1 VSEPTRTIPQRQL
14 RNDISAILREVEGG
28 ATLRV
33 TVGGRPVADLVPIS
47 SRRRFVAR
55 EVVERILRESPLDA
69 RFQREVA
76 DALDDQAPDSP
87 YHR

>member
-1 VSEPTRTIPQRQL
+1 
-14 RNDISAILREVEGG
+14 
-28 ATLRV
+28 
-33 TVGGRPVADLVPIS
+33 
-47 SRRRFVAR
+47 VAR